1 MAVGVLGALAVAAS
15 AAGWWAPAG
24 IVLAAV
30 IAFLARPAADPDGT
44 GPAAPELGGRRA
56 RLLGGLSAAVR
67 LAAVVVAATTCAAY
81 LAPGHRAAV
90 AVVVVVVVA
99 LADIAGVRLDAYWR
113 RWVGG
118 LLTAAAIAFVAL
130 CLGIAPAVEHDP
142 VAAPPVPGVLL
153 AAAVFVPW
161 FAGLS
166 GRRLAAGAALALAV
180 TGAALYQLGALRLG
194 LSPTSL
200 RDVFAAA
207 DARAVEPA
215 LGAVVVLATV
225 PAALVAFSGA
235 RAGLASRARVARA
248 VVPAVVAAL
257 LAAVLSPL
265 GALLVAAALALGE
278 IVAGVFVR
286 GSRRPRDVATAVL
299 AVALFGGL
307 VTGL

>member
-130 CLGIAPAVEHDP
+130 CLGIAPRWSTIPWRHPGARGAARRRRVRAVVRRP
-142 VAAPPVPGVLL
+142 VGTAA
-153 AAAVFVPW
+153 
-161 FAGLS
+161 
-166 GRRLAAGAALALAV
+166 GRGAALALAV